1 MADNKNL
8 LNFLFGGN
16 KSASG
21 NNGSQTKKSSKSTV
35 PKTAQKTIP
44 YKAAYDNGIIETEAN
59 VYSKSYYIEDVNFKI
74 ASQNDQDDIFLKFG
88 DLLNMFSHDVKAEIS
103 VFNRSVIQ
111 EKFQQE
117 VLMDDRHD
125 GLDEYRHESNKILL
139 EKMSEGKNNIT
150 KERYLT
156 VTIEAKDYDEAVNT
170 FARLDAEVASAI
182 KRINSTETSPMTLT
196 ERLSVL
202 YDLYNPNSSEPLIQC
217 KTIKGK
223 EVSSFSLDELKK
235 QGLTT
240 KDAIAPSAI
249 RFNNDH
255 FILGESYG
263 QALYLQALPSFLST
277 DFMCE
282 LNDLAFNM
290 LTTVHFDSLRQDKS
304 MALIKRQIVNINSN
318 VIDAQKKAS
327 KSGYSA
333 DLISP
338 DLLKAKDEADKI
350 LGDMTSRNQ
359 KMFYVTFVI
368 THFADSL
375 EDLKSQFEQ
384 IQTIGQKYMVRLA
397 KLSMQQEVGFNASL
411 PLGMNKLAVKRLLT
425 TETASLFIPFA
436 AQELSQNGGIYY
448 GLNAVS
454 RNLILFD
461 RTKSKNSNGIILGT
475 PGSGKSFSAKREII
489 SVLLNTDSDVYIIDP
504 EREYAPL
511 AEMFDGEIVRIAAG
525 SKVHLNPMDMDLNY
539 ANDDDPVTLKA
550 DFICSLCETI
560 LGGRYG
566 LSQSQNS
573 IIDRCVRQIY
583 QPYLNYMN
591 QHPEK
596 GTCDQTKSPTLR
608 MLYELLLQQPEP
620 ESKQIALALE
630 RYTTGS
636 LDTFAHR
643 TNVNIKKRFV
653 IYDIKDIG
661 SGMKE
666 MGLQICLNDIWNRT
680 ISNKQK
686 YNRRT
691 WFYIDEFYL
700 LTQTDSSAKFLQE
713 IFKRTRKWG
722 GVPTGITQNVED
734 MLVSKEARSIIANCE
749 FVMMLNQAPTDKQE
763 LAKMFNISPA
773 QLSYITNADTG
784 QGLIY
789 TGKSI
794 VPFID
799 KYPTNTK
806 TYAAMSTK
814 IDDAALKEAL
824 KKQENASNK
833 L

>member
-1 MADNKNL
+1 MDNKKS
-8 LNFLFGGN
+8 FLSFLTGSNGN
-16 KSASG
+16 KQKNSG
-21 NNGSQTKKSSKSTV
+21 EKTKIPKSS
-35 PKTAQKTIP
+35 QDTIP
-44 YKAAYDNGIIETEAN
+44 YKAAYDNGIIEISTG
-59 VYSKSYYIEDVNFKI
+59 VFSKSYYIEDANFKI
-74 ASQNDQDDIFLKFG
+74 ASQDDQDNLFLKYG
-88 DLLNMFSHDVKAEIS
+88 DMLNMFGHEVKAEIT
-103 VFNRSVIQ
+103 VYNRSMVRENF
-111 EKFQQE
+111 EKE
-117 VLMDDRHD
+117 VLMEYKYD
-125 GLDEYRHESNKILL
+125 GLDEYRQEANDILL
-139 EKMSEGKNNIT
+139 EKMAEGKNNIV
-150 KERYLT
+150 KEIYLT
-156 VTIEAKDYDEAVNT
+156 VTIEEKSYDAAVTT
-170 FARLDAEVASAI
+170 FSRLDAEVNAAI
-182 KRINSTETSPMTLT
+182 KHINSTETFPMKLQD
-196 ERLSVL
+196 RLSLL
-202 YDLYNPNSSEPLIQC
+202 YDIYNPNNDSPLCQHKEIN
-217 KTIKGK
+217 GK
-223 EVSSFSLDELKK
+223 VVNSFDVDELKK

-240 KDAIAPSAI
+240 KDVIASPAI

-255 FILGESYG
+255 FIIGDAYG
-263 QALYLQALPSFLST
+263 QSIYLQMLPSFLST
-277 DFMCE
+277 DFMVE
-282 LNDLAFNM
+282 INDLSCNM
-290 LTTVHFDSLRQDKS
+290 LTSVHFDSLRQDKAMS
-304 MALIKRQIVNINSN
+304 LIKRQIVNVNSN

-327 KSGYSA
+327 RSGYSP

-338 DLLKAKDEADKI
+338 DLLKAKNEIDKT

-368 THFADSL
+368 THFAK
-375 EDLKSQFEQ
+375 DLDTLKHQFEQ
-384 IQTIGQKYMVRLA
+384 IKTIGQKFMIRLA
-397 KLSMQQEVGFNASL
+397 NLSMQQEVGFNASL
-411 PLGMNKLAVKRLLT
+411 PLGVNKLETKRLLT
-425 TETASLFIPFA
+425 TETASLFIPFS
-436 AQELSQNGGIYY
+436 AQELSQNNGIYY

-461 RTKSKNSNGIILGT
+461 RTQSKNANGIILGT
-475 PGSGKSFSAKREII
+475 PGSGKSFTAKREII
-489 SVLLNTDSDVYIIDP
+489 SVLLNTDADVYIVDP

-511 AEMFDGEIVRIAAG
+511 ADLLGGEVIRIAAG
-525 SKVHLNPMDMDLNY
+525 SNVHLNPMDMDLNY
-539 ANDDDPVTLKA
+539 ANNEGTASDDPVTLKA
-550 DFICSLCETI
+550 DFICSLCETV

-573 IIDRCVRQIY
+573 IIDRCVRFIY
-583 QPYLNYMN
+583 QPYITYMS
-591 QHPEK
+591 QHPER
-596 GTCDQTKSPTLR
+596 GTCDLTKMPTLR
-608 MLYELLLQQPEP
+608 MLYELLLKQPEP
-620 ESKQIALALE
+620 EAKQIALALE

-643 TNVNIKKRFV
+643 TNVNTKKRFV
-653 IYDIKDIG
+653 VYDIKDIG
-661 SGMKE
+661 AGMKE

-680 ISNKQK
+680 IANKQK
-686 YNRRT
+686 YNKRT

-794 VPFID
+794 IPFID

-814 IDDAALKEAL
+814 VGEVLQTET
-824 KKQENASNK
+824 NK
-833 L
+833 

>member
-1 MADNKNL
+1 MSESNKNFL
-8 LNFLFGGN
+8 SFLFGGKTDKSN
-16 KSASG
+16 KRPQEKG
-21 NNGSQTKKSSKSTV
+21 NKV
-35 PKTAQKTIP
+35 PKTSQNTIP
-44 YKAAYDNGIIETEAN
+44 YRAAYDNGIIELEQG
-59 VYSKSYYIEDVNFKI
+59 VYSKSYFIEDVNFKI
-74 ASQNDQDDIFLKFG
+74 ASQSDQDDIFLKYG
-88 DLLNMFSHDVKAEIS
+88 DMLNMFGHDAKAEIT
-103 VFNRSVIQ
+103 VFNRSVVK
-111 EKFQQE
+111 EKFEQD
-117 VLMDDRHD
+117 VLMENRYD
-125 GLDEYRHESNKILL
+125 GLDEYRQEANEILL
-139 EKMSEGKNNIT
+139 EKMTEGKNNII

-156 VTIEAKDYDEAVNT
+156 VTVEAKNYDEAVNI
-170 FARLDAEVASAI
+170 FARRDAEVSSAI
-182 KRINSTETSPMTLT
+182 KRINGNETAPLNLT
-196 ERLSVL
+196 DRLSVL
-202 YDLYNPNSSEPLIQC
+202 YDIYNPNATEPLVQQ

-223 EVSSFSLDELKK
+223 TVNSFDIEELKR

-240 KDAIAPSAI
+240 KDAIAPSVI
-249 RFNNDH
+249 RFNNDNVL
-255 FILGESYG
+255 LGDSYA
-263 QALYLQALPSFLST
+263 QTLYLQGLPSFLST
-277 DFMCE
+277 DFMGE

-290 LTTVHFDSLRQDKS
+290 LTTVHFDSLRQDKA
-304 MALIKRQIVNINSN
+304 MGLIKRQIVNINSN

-338 DLLKAKDEADKI
+338 ELMKAKDEADKT
-350 LGDMTSRNQ
+350 LSDMTSRNQ
-359 KMFYVTFVI
+359 KMFYVTLVI
-368 THFADSL
+368 THFADNPESL
-375 EDLKSQFEQ
+375 KEQFEQ
-384 IQTIGQKYMVRLA
+384 IKTVGQKYMVRLE
-397 KLSMQQEVGFNASL
+397 KLKMQQEVGFNASL
-411 PLGMNKLAVKRLLT
+411 PLGINKLEVKRLLT
-425 TETASLFIPFA
+425 TETSSLFIPFA

-448 GLNAVS
+448 GFNAVS
-454 RNLILFD
+454 HNLILYD
-461 RTKSKNSNGIILGT
+461 RTKAQNANGIILGT

-489 SVLLNTDSDVYIIDP
+489 SVLLNTNDDVYIVDP

-511 AEMFDGEIVRIAAG
+511 AALLGGEVVRIAAG
-525 SKVHLNPMDMDLNY
+525 SKVYLNPMDMDLNY

-583 QPYLNYMN
+583 QPYLNWMS

-596 GTCDQTKSPTLR
+596 GTCDLKHMPTLR
-608 MLYELLLQQPEP
+608 LLYDVLLKQPEP
-620 ESKQIALALE
+620 EAKQIALALE

-636 LDTFAHR
+636 LDTFAHT
-643 TNVNIKKRFV
+643 TNVDIKKRFV
-653 IYDIKDIG
+653 VYDIKDIG

-686 YNRRT
+686 YNKRT

-734 MLVSKEARSIIANCE
+734 MLVSKEARSIIANCQ

-806 TYAAMSTK
+806 TYAAMTTK
-814 IDDAALKEAL
+814 LDDAVAAQQA
-824 KKQENASNK
+824 KKSD
-833 L
+833 

>member
-1 MADNKNL
+1 MAENKSFL
-8 LNFLFGGN
+8 SFLFGGN
-16 KSASG
+16 GKSS
-21 NNGSQTKKSSKSTV
+21 NNKQSDKSQPKKSKIPKSS
-35 PKTAQKTIP
+35 QNTIP
-44 YKAAYDNGIIETEAN
+44 YKVAYDNGIFEIEN
-59 VYSKSYYIEDVNFKI
+59 GVYSKSYFIEDVNFKI
-74 ASQNDQDDIFLKFG
+74 ASQDDQDDIFLKFG
-88 DLLNMFSHDVKAEIS
+88 DLLNMFGHDVRAEIT

-111 EKFQQE
+111 EKFQKE
-117 VLMDDRHD
+117 VLMEDKHD

-139 EKMSEGKNNIT
+139 EKMAEGKNNIT

-156 VTIEAKDYDEAVNT
+156 VTIEAKDYDDAVNT
-170 FARLDAEVASAI
+170 FARLDAEIASAI
-182 KRINSTETSPMTLT
+182 KRINCTETSSMSLT

-202 YDLYNPNSSEPLIQC
+202 YDMYNPGSSEPLVQQ
-217 KTIKGK
+217 KEIKGK
-223 EVSSFSLDELKK
+223 TVNSFDVDTLKK

-249 RFNNDH
+249 RFNSDH
-255 FILGESYG
+255 FILDDYYA
-263 QALYLQALPSFLST
+263 QTLYLQHLPSFLST

-282 LNDLAFNM
+282 LNDLPFNM
-290 LTTVHFDSLRQDKS
+290 ITSVHFDSLRQDKAMS
-304 MALIKRQIVNINSN
+304 LVSRQIVNVNSN
-318 VIDAQKKAS
+318 IIDAQKKAS
-327 KSGYSA
+327 KGGYTA

-338 DLLKAKDEADKI
+338 NLIKAKEEVNKTLND
-350 LGDMTSRNQ
+350 LTSRNQ

-375 EDLKSQFEQ
+375 ENLKLQFEQ
-384 IQTIGQKYMVRLA
+384 IQSIGQKFMVRLA
-397 KLSMQQEVGFNASL
+397 KLNMQQEVGFNSSL
-411 PLGMNKLAVKRLLT
+411 PLGGNKLAVKRLLS

-461 RTKSKNSNGIILGT
+461 RTKSKNANGIILGT

-489 SVLLNTDSDVYIIDP
+489 SVLLNTNADVYIIDP

-511 AEMFDGEIVRIAAG
+511 ADLFDGEIVRIAAG
-525 SKVHLNPMDMDLNY
+525 SKVYLNPMDMDLNY

-583 QPYLNYMN
+583 QPYLAWMN

-596 GTCDQTKSPTLR
+596 GSCDLSKMPTLR
-608 MLYELLLQQPEP
+608 LLYELLLQQKEP
-620 ESKQIALALE
+620 EAKQIALALE

-686 YNRRT
+686 YNKRT

-734 MLVSKEARSIIANCE
+734 MLISKEARSIIANCE

-799 KYPTNTK
+799 KYPTDTK

-814 IDDAALKEAL
+814 MDDAALAEAIR
-824 KKQENASNK
+824 KQQNAS
-833 L
+833 

>member
-1 MADNKNL
+1 MAEPNKN
-8 LNFLFGGN
+8 FLSFVFGSKNGN
-16 KSASG
+16 TNKTGKQPQSG
-21 NNGSQTKKSSKSTV
+21 GKV
-35 PKTAQKTIP
+35 PKTSQGTIP
-44 YKAAYDNGIIETEAN
+44 YRAAYDNGIIEIEQGIF
-59 VYSKSYYIEDVNFKI
+59 SKSYFIDDVNFKI
-74 ASQNDQDDIFLKFG
+74 ASQNDQDDIFLKYG
-88 DLLNMFSHDVKAEIS
+88 DMLNMFDHNEKIEVT
-103 VFNRSVIQ
+103 VFNRSVVR
-111 EKFQQE
+111 EKFEQE
-117 VLMDDRHD
+117 VLMENKYD
-125 GLDEYRHESNKILL
+125 GLDEYRQESNEILL

-156 VTIEAKDYDEAVNT
+156 LTIEAKDYDDAVNT
-170 FARLDAEVASAI
+170 FVHRDAEISAAI
-182 KRINSTETSPMTLT
+182 KRINGSETSPLNLT

-202 YDLYNPNSSEPLIQC
+202 YDIYNPNASEPLAQQ
-217 KTIKGK
+217 KVIKGK
-223 EVSSFSLDELKK
+223 TVSSFDVEELKK

-240 KDAIAPSAI
+240 KDAIAPTVI
-249 RFNNDH
+249 RFNNDNTL
-255 FILGESYG
+255 LGETYA
-263 QALYLQALPSFLST
+263 QTLFLQGLPSFLST
-277 DFMCE
+277 DFMSE
-282 LNDLAFNM
+282 LNDLPFNL
-290 LTTVHFDSLRQDKS
+290 LTTVHFNSMRQDKAMS
-304 MALIKRQIVNINSN
+304 LIKRQIVNINSN
-318 VIDAQKKAS
+318 VIDKQKRAS

-338 DLLKAKDEADKI
+338 ELLRAKDEADKT
-350 LGDMTSRNQ
+350 LSDMTSRNQ
-359 KMFYVTFVI
+359 KMFYVTFVL
-368 THFADSL
+368 THFADDI
-375 EDLKSQFEQ
+375 EMLKEQLTQILTVSQ
-384 IQTIGQKYMVRLA
+384 KHMVRLA
-397 KLSMQQEVGFNASL
+397 KLNMQQEVGFNASL
-411 PLGMNKLAVKRLLT
+411 PLGVNKLETKRLLT
-425 TETASLFIPFA
+425 TETASLFIPFS

-454 RNLILFD
+454 HNLILFD
-461 RTKSKNSNGIILGT
+461 RTKSQNANGIILGT

-489 SVLLNTDSDVYIIDP
+489 SVLLNTNDDVYIVDP

-511 AEMFDGEIVRIAAG
+511 AELFGGEVVRIAAG
-525 SKVHLNPMDMDLNY
+525 SKVYLNPMDMDLNY

-560 LGGRYG
+560 LGGKYG

-583 QPYLNYMN
+583 QPYLNWLN

-596 GTCDQTKSPTLR
+596 GSCDLKHMPTLR
-608 MLYELLLQQPEP
+608 LLYDVLLRQPEP
-620 ESKQIALALE
+620 EAKQIALALE
-630 RYTTGS
+630 RYATGS
-636 LDTFAHR
+636 LDTFAHT
-643 TNVNIKKRFV
+643 TNVDVKKRFV
-653 IYDIKDIG
+653 VYDIKDVG

-666 MGLQICLNDIWNRT
+666 VGLQICLNDIWNRT

-686 YNRRT
+686 YNKRT

-734 MLVSKEARSIIANCE
+734 MLVSKEARSIIANCQ

-806 TYAAMSTK
+806 TYAAMTTK
-814 IDDAALKEAL
+814 LDDAALA
-824 KKQENASNK
+824 NK
-833 L
+833 ANDQHNVPQ

>member
-1 MADNKNL
+1 MAEPNKN
-8 LNFLFGGN
+8 FLSFVFGSKNGN
-16 KSASG
+16 TNKTGKQPQSG
-21 NNGSQTKKSSKSTV
+21 GKV
-35 PKTAQKTIP
+35 PKTSQGTIP
-44 YKAAYDNGIIETEAN
+44 YRAAYDNGIIEIEQGIF
-59 VYSKSYYIEDVNFKI
+59 SKSYFIEDVNFKI
-74 ASQNDQDDIFLKFG
+74 ASQNDQDDIFLKYG
-88 DLLNMFSHDVKAEIS
+88 DMLNMFDHNEKIEVT
-103 VFNRSVIQ
+103 VFNRSVVR
-111 EKFQQE
+111 EKFEQE
-117 VLMDDRHD
+117 VLMENKYD
-125 GLDEYRHESNKILL
+125 GLDEYRQESNEILL

-156 VTIEAKDYDEAVNT
+156 LTIEAKDYDDAVNT
-170 FARLDAEVASAI
+170 FVHRDAEISAAI
-182 KRINSTETSPMTLT
+182 KKINGSETSPLNLT

-202 YDLYNPNSSEPLIQC
+202 YDIYNPNASEPLAQQ
-217 KTIKGK
+217 KVIKGK
-223 EVSSFSLDELKK
+223 TVSSFDVEELKK

-240 KDAIAPSAI
+240 KDAIAPTVI
-249 RFNNDH
+249 RFNNDNTL
-255 FILGESYG
+255 LGETYA
-263 QALYLQALPSFLST
+263 QTLFLQGLPSFLST
-277 DFMCE
+277 DFMSE
-282 LNDLAFNM
+282 LNDLPFNL
-290 LTTVHFDSLRQDKS
+290 LTTVHFNSMRQDKAMS
-304 MALIKRQIVNINSN
+304 LIKRQIVNINSN
-318 VIDAQKKAS
+318 VIDKQKRAS

-338 DLLKAKDEADKI
+338 ELLRAKDEADKT
-350 LGDMTSRNQ
+350 LSDMTSRNQ
-359 KMFYVTFVI
+359 KMFYVTFVL
-368 THFADSL
+368 THFADDI
-375 EDLKSQFEQ
+375 EMLKEQLTQILTVSQ
-384 IQTIGQKYMVRLA
+384 KHMVRLA
-397 KLSMQQEVGFNASL
+397 KLNMQQEVGFNASL
-411 PLGMNKLAVKRLLT
+411 PLGVNKLETKRLLT
-425 TETASLFIPFA
+425 TETASLFIPFS

-454 RNLILFD
+454 HNLILFD
-461 RTKSKNSNGIILGT
+461 RTKSQNANGIILGT

-489 SVLLNTDSDVYIIDP
+489 SVLLNTNDDVYIVDP

-511 AEMFDGEIVRIAAG
+511 AELFGGEVVRIAAG
-525 SKVHLNPMDMDLNY
+525 SKVYLNPMDMDLNY

-560 LGGRYG
+560 LGGKYG

-583 QPYLNYMN
+583 QPYLNWLN

-596 GTCDQTKSPTLR
+596 GSCDLKHMPTLR
-608 MLYELLLQQPEP
+608 LLYDVLLRQPEP
-620 ESKQIALALE
+620 EAKQIALALE
-630 RYTTGS
+630 RYATGS
-636 LDTFAHR
+636 LDTFAHT
-643 TNVNIKKRFV
+643 TNVDVKKRFV
-653 IYDIKDIG
+653 VYDIKDVG

-686 YNRRT
+686 YNKRT

-734 MLVSKEARSIIANCE
+734 MLVSKEARSIIANCQ

-806 TYAAMSTK
+806 TYAAMTTK
-814 IDDAALKEAL
+814 LDDAALA
-824 KKQENASNK
+824 NK
-833 L
+833 ANDQHNVPQ

>member
-1 MADNKNL
+1 MAEPNKN
-8 LNFLFGGN
+8 FLSFVFGSKNGN
-16 KSASG
+16 TNKTGKQPQSG
-21 NNGSQTKKSSKSTV
+21 GKV
-35 PKTAQKTIP
+35 PKTSQGTIP
-44 YKAAYDNGIIETEAN
+44 YRAAYDNGIIEIEQGIF
-59 VYSKSYYIEDVNFKI
+59 SKSYFIDDVNFKI
-74 ASQNDQDDIFLKFG
+74 TSQNDQDDIFLKYG
-88 DLLNMFSHDVKAEIS
+88 DMLNMFDHNEKIEVT
-103 VFNRSVIQ
+103 VFNRSVVR
-111 EKFQQE
+111 EKFEQE
-117 VLMDDRHD
+117 VLMENKYD
-125 GLDEYRHESNKILL
+125 GLDEYRQESNEILL

-156 VTIEAKDYDEAVNT
+156 LTIEAKDYDDAVNT
-170 FARLDAEVASAI
+170 FVHRDAEISAAI
-182 KRINSTETSPMTLT
+182 KRINGSETSPLNLT

-202 YDLYNPNSSEPLIQC
+202 YDIYNPNASEPLAQQ
-217 KTIKGK
+217 KVIKGK
-223 EVSSFSLDELKK
+223 TVSSFDVEELKK

-240 KDAIAPSAI
+240 KDAIAPTVI
-249 RFNNDH
+249 RFNNDNTL
-255 FILGESYG
+255 LGETYA
-263 QALYLQALPSFLST
+263 QTLFLQGLPSFLST
-277 DFMCE
+277 DFMSE
-282 LNDLAFNM
+282 LNDLPFNL
-290 LTTVHFDSLRQDKS
+290 LTTVHFNSMRQDKAMS
-304 MALIKRQIVNINSN
+304 LIKRQIVNINSN
-318 VIDAQKKAS
+318 VIDKQKRAS

-338 DLLKAKDEADKI
+338 ELLRAKDEADKT
-350 LGDMTSRNQ
+350 LSDMTSRNQ
-359 KMFYVTFVI
+359 KMFYVTFVL
-368 THFADSL
+368 THFADDI
-375 EDLKSQFEQ
+375 EMLKEQLTQILTVSQ
-384 IQTIGQKYMVRLA
+384 KHMVRLA
-397 KLSMQQEVGFNASL
+397 KLNMQQEVGFNASL
-411 PLGMNKLAVKRLLT
+411 PLGVNKLETKRLLT
-425 TETASLFIPFA
+425 TETASLFIPFS

-454 RNLILFD
+454 HNLILFD
-461 RTKSKNSNGIILGT
+461 RTKSQNANGIILGT

-489 SVLLNTDSDVYIIDP
+489 SVLLNTNDDVYIVDP

-511 AEMFDGEIVRIAAG
+511 AELFGGEVVRIAAG
-525 SKVHLNPMDMDLNY
+525 SKVYLNPMDMDLNY

-560 LGGRYG
+560 LGGKYG

-583 QPYLNYMN
+583 QPYLNWLN

-596 GTCDQTKSPTLR
+596 GSCDLKHMPTLR
-608 MLYELLLQQPEP
+608 LLYDVLLRQPEP
-620 ESKQIALALE
+620 EAKQIALALE
-630 RYTTGS
+630 RYATGS
-636 LDTFAHR
+636 LDTFAHT
-643 TNVNIKKRFV
+643 TNVDVKKRFV
-653 IYDIKDIG
+653 VYDIKDVG

-686 YNRRT
+686 YNKRT

-734 MLVSKEARSIIANCE
+734 MLVSKEARSIIANCQ

-806 TYAAMSTK
+806 TYAAMTTK
-814 IDDAALKEAL
+814 LDDAALA
-824 KKQENASNK
+824 NK
-833 L
+833 ANDQHNVPQ

>member
-1 MADNKNL
+1 MSESNKNFL
-8 LNFLFGGN
+8 SFLFGGKTDKSN
-16 KSASG
+16 KRPQEKG
-21 NNGSQTKKSSKSTV
+21 NKV
-35 PKTAQKTIP
+35 PKTSQNTIP
-44 YKAAYDNGIIETEAN
+44 YRAAYDNGIIELEQG
-59 VYSKSYYIEDVNFKI
+59 VYSKSYFIEDVNFKI
-74 ASQNDQDDIFLKFG
+74 ASQSDQDDIFLKYG
-88 DLLNMFSHDVKAEIS
+88 DMLNMFGHDAKAEIT
-103 VFNRSVIQ
+103 VFNRSVVK
-111 EKFQQE
+111 EKFEQD
-117 VLMDDRHD
+117 VLMENRYD
-125 GLDEYRHESNKILL
+125 GLDEYRQEANEILL
-139 EKMSEGKNNIT
+139 EKMTEGKNNII

-156 VTIEAKDYDEAVNT
+156 VTVEAKNYDEAVNI
-170 FARLDAEVASAI
+170 FARRDAEVSSAI
-182 KRINSTETSPMTLT
+182 KRINGNETAPLNLT
-196 ERLSVL
+196 DRLSVL
-202 YDLYNPNSSEPLIQC
+202 YDIYNPNATEPLVQQKI
-217 KTIKGK
+217 IKGK
-223 EVSSFSLDELKK
+223 TVNSFDIEELKR

-240 KDAIAPSAI
+240 KDAIAPSVI
-249 RFNNDH
+249 RFNNDSVL
-255 FILGESYG
+255 LGDSYA
-263 QALYLQALPSFLST
+263 QTLYLQGLPSFLST
-277 DFMCE
+277 DFMGE

-290 LTTVHFDSLRQDKS
+290 LTTVHFDSLRQDKA
-304 MALIKRQIVNINSN
+304 MGLIKRQIVNINSN

-338 DLLKAKDEADKI
+338 ELMKAKDEADKT
-350 LGDMTSRNQ
+350 LSDMTSRNQ
-359 KMFYVTFVI
+359 KMFYVTLVI
-368 THFADSL
+368 THFADNPESL
-375 EDLKSQFEQ
+375 KEQFEQ
-384 IQTIGQKYMVRLA
+384 IKTVGQKYMVRLE
-397 KLSMQQEVGFNASL
+397 KLKMQQEVGFNASL
-411 PLGMNKLAVKRLLT
+411 PLGINKLEVKRLLT
-425 TETASLFIPFA
+425 TETSSLFIPFA

-454 RNLILFD
+454 HNLILYD
-461 RTKSKNSNGIILGT
+461 RTKAQNANGIILGT

-489 SVLLNTDSDVYIIDP
+489 SVLLNTNDDVYIVDP

-511 AEMFDGEIVRIAAG
+511 AALLGGEVVRIAAG
-525 SKVHLNPMDMDLNY
+525 SKVYLNPMDMDLNY

-583 QPYLNYMN
+583 QPYLNWMS

-596 GTCDQTKSPTLR
+596 GTCDLKHMPTLR
-608 MLYELLLQQPEP
+608 LLYDVLLKQPEP
-620 ESKQIALALE
+620 EAKQIALALE

-636 LDTFAHR
+636 LDTFAHT
-643 TNVNIKKRFV
+643 TNVDIKKRFV
-653 IYDIKDIG
+653 VYDIKDIG

-686 YNRRT
+686 YNKRT

-734 MLVSKEARSIIANCE
+734 MLVSKEARSIIANCQ

-806 TYAAMSTK
+806 TYAAMTTK
-814 IDDAALKEAL
+814 LDDAVAAQQA
-824 KKQENASNK
+824 KKSD
-833 L
+833 

>member
-1 MADNKNL
+1 MAEPNKN
-8 LNFLFGGN
+8 FLSFVFGSKNGN
-16 KSASG
+16 TNKTGKQPQSG
-21 NNGSQTKKSSKSTV
+21 GKV
-35 PKTAQKTIP
+35 PKTSQGTIP
-44 YKAAYDNGIIETEAN
+44 YRAAYDNGIIEIEQGIF
-59 VYSKSYYIEDVNFKI
+59 SKSYFIDDVNFKI
-74 ASQNDQDDIFLKFG
+74 ASQNDQDDIFLKYG
-88 DLLNMFSHDVKAEIS
+88 DMLNMFDHNEKIEVT
-103 VFNRSVIQ
+103 VFNRSVVR
-111 EKFQQE
+111 EKFEQE
-117 VLMDDRHD
+117 VLMENKYD
-125 GLDEYRHESNKILL
+125 GLDEYRQESNEILL

-156 VTIEAKDYDEAVNT
+156 LTIEAKDYDDAVNT
-170 FARLDAEVASAI
+170 FVHRDAEISAAI
-182 KRINSTETSPMTLT
+182 KRINGSETSPLNLT

-202 YDLYNPNSSEPLIQC
+202 YDIYNPNASEPLAQQ
-217 KTIKGK
+217 KVIKGK
-223 EVSSFSLDELKK
+223 TVSSFDVEELKK

-240 KDAIAPSAI
+240 KDAIAPTVI
-249 RFNNDH
+249 RFNNDNTL
-255 FILGESYG
+255 LGETYA
-263 QALYLQALPSFLST
+263 QTLFLQGLPSFLST
-277 DFMCE
+277 DFMSE
-282 LNDLAFNM
+282 LNDLPFNL
-290 LTTVHFDSLRQDKS
+290 LTTVHFNSMRQDKAMS
-304 MALIKRQIVNINSN
+304 LIKRQIVNINSN
-318 VIDAQKKAS
+318 VIDKQKRAS

-338 DLLKAKDEADKI
+338 ELLRAKDEADKT
-350 LGDMTSRNQ
+350 LSDMTSRNQ
-359 KMFYVTFVI
+359 KMFYVTFVL
-368 THFADSL
+368 THFADDI
-375 EDLKSQFEQ
+375 EMLKEQLTQILTVSQ
-384 IQTIGQKYMVRLA
+384 KHMVRLA
-397 KLSMQQEVGFNASL
+397 KLNMQQEVGFNASL
-411 PLGMNKLAVKRLLT
+411 PLGVNKLETKRLLT
-425 TETASLFIPFA
+425 TETASLFIPFS

-454 RNLILFD
+454 HNLILFD
-461 RTKSKNSNGIILGT
+461 RTKSQNANGIILGT

-489 SVLLNTDSDVYIIDP
+489 SVLLNTNDDVYIVDP

-511 AEMFDGEIVRIAAG
+511 AELFGGEVVRIAAG
-525 SKVHLNPMDMDLNY
+525 SKVYLNPMDMDLNY

-560 LGGRYG
+560 LGGKYG

-583 QPYLNYMN
+583 QPYLNWLN

-596 GTCDQTKSPTLR
+596 GSCDLKHMPTLR
-608 MLYELLLQQPEP
+608 LLYDVLLRQPEP
-620 ESKQIALALE
+620 EAKQIALALE
-630 RYTTGS
+630 RYATGS
-636 LDTFAHR
+636 LDTFAHT
-643 TNVNIKKRFV
+643 TNVDVKKRFV
-653 IYDIKDIG
+653 VYDIKDVG

-686 YNRRT
+686 YNKRT

-734 MLVSKEARSIIANCE
+734 MLVSKEARSIIANCQ

-806 TYAAMSTK
+806 TYAAMTTK
-814 IDDAALKEAL
+814 LDDAALA
-824 KKQENASNK
+824 NK
-833 L
+833 ANDQHNVPQ

>member
-1 MADNKNL
+1 MAEPNKN
-8 LNFLFGGN
+8 FLSFVFGSKNGN
-16 KSASG
+16 TNKTGKQPQSG
-21 NNGSQTKKSSKSTV
+21 GKV
-35 PKTAQKTIP
+35 PKTSQGTIP
-44 YKAAYDNGIIETEAN
+44 YRAAYDNGIIEIEQGIF
-59 VYSKSYYIEDVNFKI
+59 SKSYFIDDVNFKI
-74 ASQNDQDDIFLKFG
+74 TSQNDQDDIFLKYG
-88 DLLNMFSHDVKAEIS
+88 DMLNMFDHNEKIEVT
-103 VFNRSVIQ
+103 VFNRSVVR
-111 EKFQQE
+111 EKFEQE
-117 VLMDDRHD
+117 VLMENKYD
-125 GLDEYRHESNKILL
+125 GLDEYRQESNEILL

-156 VTIEAKDYDEAVNT
+156 FTIEAKDYDDAVNT
-170 FARLDAEVASAI
+170 FVHRDAEISAAI
-182 KRINSTETSPMTLT
+182 KRINGSETSPLNLT

-202 YDLYNPNSSEPLIQC
+202 YDIYNPNASEPLAQQ
-217 KTIKGK
+217 KVIKGK
-223 EVSSFSLDELKK
+223 TVSSFDVEELKK

-240 KDAIAPSAI
+240 KDAIAPTVI
-249 RFNNDH
+249 RFNNDNTL
-255 FILGESYG
+255 LGETYA
-263 QALYLQALPSFLST
+263 QTLFLQGLPSFLST
-277 DFMCE
+277 DFMSE
-282 LNDLAFNM
+282 LNDLPFNL
-290 LTTVHFDSLRQDKS
+290 LTTVHFNSMRQDKAMS
-304 MALIKRQIVNINSN
+304 LIKRQIVNINSN
-318 VIDAQKKAS
+318 VIDKQKRAS

-338 DLLKAKDEADKI
+338 ELLRAKDEADKT
-350 LGDMTSRNQ
+350 LSDMTSRNQ
-359 KMFYVTFVI
+359 KMFYVTFVL
-368 THFADSL
+368 THFADDI
-375 EDLKSQFEQ
+375 EMLKEQLTQILTVSQ
-384 IQTIGQKYMVRLA
+384 KHMVRLA
-397 KLSMQQEVGFNASL
+397 KLNMQQEVGFNASL
-411 PLGMNKLAVKRLLT
+411 PLGVNKLETKRLLT
-425 TETASLFIPFA
+425 TETASLFIPFS

-454 RNLILFD
+454 HNLILFD
-461 RTKSKNSNGIILGT
+461 RTKSQNANGIILGT

-489 SVLLNTDSDVYIIDP
+489 SVLLNTNDDVYIVDP

-511 AEMFDGEIVRIAAG
+511 AELFGGEVVRIAAG
-525 SKVHLNPMDMDLNY
+525 SKVYLNPMDMDLNY

-560 LGGRYG
+560 LGGKYG

-583 QPYLNYMN
+583 QPYLNWLN

-596 GTCDQTKSPTLR
+596 GSCDLKHMPTLR
-608 MLYELLLQQPEP
+608 LLYDVLLRQPEP
-620 ESKQIALALE
+620 EAKQIALALE
-630 RYTTGS
+630 RYATGS
-636 LDTFAHR
+636 LDTFAHT
-643 TNVNIKKRFV
+643 TNVDVKKRFV
-653 IYDIKDIG
+653 VYDIKDVG

-686 YNRRT
+686 YNKRT

-734 MLVSKEARSIIANCE
+734 MLVSKEARSIIANCQ

-806 TYAAMSTK
+806 TYAAMTTK
-814 IDDAALKEAL
+814 LDDAALA
-824 KKQENASNK
+824 NK
-833 L
+833 ANDQHNVPQ

>member
-1 MADNKNL
+1 MAEPNKN
-8 LNFLFGGN
+8 FLSFVFGSKNGN
-16 KSASG
+16 TNKTGKQPQSG
-21 NNGSQTKKSSKSTV
+21 GKV
-35 PKTAQKTIP
+35 PKTSQSTIP
-44 YKAAYDNGIIETEAN
+44 YRAAYDNGIIEIEQGIF
-59 VYSKSYYIEDVNFKI
+59 SKSYFIDDVNFKI
-74 ASQNDQDDIFLKFG
+74 ASQNDQDDIFLKYG
-88 DLLNMFSHDVKAEIS
+88 DMLNMFDHNEKIEVT
-103 VFNRSVIQ
+103 VFNRSVVR
-111 EKFQQE
+111 EKFEQE
-117 VLMDDRHD
+117 VLMENKYD
-125 GLDEYRHESNKILL
+125 GLDEYRQESNEILL

-156 VTIEAKDYDEAVNT
+156 LTIEAKDYDDAVNT
-170 FARLDAEVASAI
+170 FVHRDAEISAAI
-182 KRINSTETSPMTLT
+182 KRINGSETSPLNLT

-202 YDLYNPNSSEPLIQC
+202 YDIYNPNASEPLALQ
-217 KTIKGK
+217 KVIKGK
-223 EVSSFSLDELKK
+223 TVSSFDVEELKK

-240 KDAIAPSAI
+240 KDAIAPTVI
-249 RFNNDH
+249 RFNNDNTL
-255 FILGESYG
+255 LGETYA
-263 QALYLQALPSFLST
+263 QTLFLQGLPSFLST
-277 DFMCE
+277 DFMSE
-282 LNDLAFNM
+282 LNDLPFNL
-290 LTTVHFDSLRQDKS
+290 LTTVHFNSMRQDKAMS
-304 MALIKRQIVNINSN
+304 LIKRQIVNINSN
-318 VIDAQKKAS
+318 VIDKQKRAS

-338 DLLKAKDEADKI
+338 ELLRAKDEADKT
-350 LGDMTSRNQ
+350 LSDMTSRNQ
-359 KMFYVTFVI
+359 KMFYVTFVL
-368 THFADSL
+368 THFADDI
-375 EDLKSQFEQ
+375 EMLKEQLTQILTVSQ
-384 IQTIGQKYMVRLA
+384 KHMVRLA
-397 KLSMQQEVGFNASL
+397 KLNMQQEVGFNASL
-411 PLGMNKLAVKRLLT
+411 PLGVNKLETKRLLT
-425 TETASLFIPFA
+425 TETASLFIPFS

-454 RNLILFD
+454 HNLILFD
-461 RTKSKNSNGIILGT
+461 RTKSQNANGIILGT

-489 SVLLNTDSDVYIIDP
+489 SVLLNTNDDVYIVDP

-511 AEMFDGEIVRIAAG
+511 AELFGGEVVRIAAG
-525 SKVHLNPMDMDLNY
+525 SKVYLNPMDMDLNY

-560 LGGRYG
+560 LGGKYG

-583 QPYLNYMN
+583 QPYLNWLN

-596 GTCDQTKSPTLR
+596 GSCDLKHMPTLR
-608 MLYELLLQQPEP
+608 LLYDVLLRQPEP
-620 ESKQIALALE
+620 EAKQIALALE
-630 RYTTGS
+630 RYATGS
-636 LDTFAHR
+636 LDTFAHT
-643 TNVNIKKRFV
+643 TNVDVKKRFV
-653 IYDIKDIG
+653 VYDIKDVG

-686 YNRRT
+686 YNKRT

-734 MLVSKEARSIIANCE
+734 MLVSKEARSIIANCQ

-806 TYAAMSTK
+806 TYAAMTTK
-814 IDDAALKEAL
+814 LDDAALA
-824 KKQENASNK
+824 NK
-833 L
+833 ANDQHNVSQ

>member
-1 MADNKNL
+1 MAEPNKN
-8 LNFLFGGN
+8 FLSFVFGSKNGN
-16 KSASG
+16 TNKTGKQPQSG
-21 NNGSQTKKSSKSTV
+21 GKV
-35 PKTAQKTIP
+35 PKTSQGTIP
-44 YKAAYDNGIIETEAN
+44 YRAAYDNGIIEIEQGIF
-59 VYSKSYYIEDVNFKI
+59 SKSYFIEDVNFKI
-74 ASQNDQDDIFLKFG
+74 ASQNDQDDIFLKYG
-88 DLLNMFSHDVKAEIS
+88 DMLNMFDHNEKIEVT
-103 VFNRSVIQ
+103 VFNRSVVR
-111 EKFQQE
+111 EKFEQE
-117 VLMDDRHD
+117 VLMENKYD
-125 GLDEYRHESNKILL
+125 GLDEYRQESNEILL

-156 VTIEAKDYDEAVNT
+156 LTIEAKDYDDAVNT
-170 FARLDAEVASAI
+170 FVHRDAEISAAI
-182 KRINSTETSPMTLT
+182 KRINGSETSPLNLT

-202 YDLYNPNSSEPLIQC
+202 YDIYNPNASEPLAQQ
-217 KTIKGK
+217 KVIKGK
-223 EVSSFSLDELKK
+223 TVSSFDVEELKK

-240 KDAIAPSAI
+240 KDAIAPTVI
-249 RFNNDH
+249 RFNNDNTL
-255 FILGESYG
+255 LGETYA
-263 QALYLQALPSFLST
+263 QTLFLQGLPSFLST
-277 DFMCE
+277 DFMSE
-282 LNDLAFNM
+282 LNDLPFNL
-290 LTTVHFDSLRQDKS
+290 LTTVHFNSMRQDKAMS
-304 MALIKRQIVNINSN
+304 LIKRQIVNINSN
-318 VIDAQKKAS
+318 VIDKQKRAS

-338 DLLKAKDEADKI
+338 ELLRAKDEADKT
-350 LGDMTSRNQ
+350 LSDMTSRNQ
-359 KMFYVTFVI
+359 KMFYVTFVL
-368 THFADSL
+368 THFADDI
-375 EDLKSQFEQ
+375 EMLKEQFTQILTVSQ
-384 IQTIGQKYMVRLA
+384 KHMVRLA
-397 KLSMQQEVGFNASL
+397 KLNMQQEVGFNASL
-411 PLGMNKLAVKRLLT
+411 PLGVNKLETKRLLT
-425 TETASLFIPFA
+425 TETASLFIPFS

-454 RNLILFD
+454 HNLILFD
-461 RTKSKNSNGIILGT
+461 RTKSQNANGIILGT

-489 SVLLNTDSDVYIIDP
+489 SVLLNTNDDVYIVDP

-511 AEMFDGEIVRIAAG
+511 AELFGGEVVRIAAG
-525 SKVHLNPMDMDLNY
+525 SKVYLNPMDMDLNY

-560 LGGRYG
+560 LGGKYG

-583 QPYLNYMN
+583 QPYLNWLN

-596 GTCDQTKSPTLR
+596 GSCDLKHMPTLR
-608 MLYELLLQQPEP
+608 LLYDVLLRQPEP
-620 ESKQIALALE
+620 EAKQIALALE
-630 RYTTGS
+630 RYATGS
-636 LDTFAHR
+636 LDTFAHT
-643 TNVNIKKRFV
+643 TNVDVKKRFV
-653 IYDIKDIG
+653 VYDIKDVG

-686 YNRRT
+686 YNKRT

-734 MLVSKEARSIIANCE
+734 MLVSKEARSIIANCQ

-806 TYAAMSTK
+806 TYAAMTTK
-814 IDDAALKEAL
+814 LDDAALA
-824 KKQENASNK
+824 NK
-833 L
+833 ANDQHNVPQ

>member
-1 MADNKNL
+1 MAEPNKN
-8 LNFLFGGN
+8 FLSFVFGSKNGN
-16 KSASG
+16 TNKTGKQPQSG
-21 NNGSQTKKSSKSTV
+21 GKV
-35 PKTAQKTIP
+35 PKTSQGTIP
-44 YKAAYDNGIIETEAN
+44 YRAAYDNGIIEIEQGIF
-59 VYSKSYYIEDVNFKI
+59 SKSYFIDDVNFKI
-74 ASQNDQDDIFLKFG
+74 ASQNDQDDIFLKYG
-88 DLLNMFSHDVKAEIS
+88 DMLNMFDHNEKIEVT
-103 VFNRSVIQ
+103 VFNRSVVR
-111 EKFQQE
+111 EKFEQE
-117 VLMDDRHD
+117 VLMENKYD
-125 GLDEYRHESNKILL
+125 GLDEYRQESNEILL

-156 VTIEAKDYDEAVNT
+156 LTIEAKDYDDAVNT
-170 FARLDAEVASAI
+170 FVHRDAEISAAI
-182 KRINSTETSPMTLT
+182 KRINGSETSPLNLT

-202 YDLYNPNSSEPLIQC
+202 YDIYNPNASEPLAQQ
-217 KTIKGK
+217 KVIKGK
-223 EVSSFSLDELKK
+223 TVSSFDVEELKK

-240 KDAIAPSAI
+240 KDAIAPTVI
-249 RFNNDH
+249 RFNNDNTL
-255 FILGESYG
+255 LGETYA
-263 QALYLQALPSFLST
+263 QTLFLQGLPSFLST
-277 DFMCE
+277 DFMSE
-282 LNDLAFNM
+282 LNDLPFNL
-290 LTTVHFDSLRQDKS
+290 LTTVHFNSMRQDKAMS
-304 MALIKRQIVNINSN
+304 LIKRQIVNINSN
-318 VIDAQKKAS
+318 VIDKQKRAS

-338 DLLKAKDEADKI
+338 ELLRAKDEADKT
-350 LGDMTSRNQ
+350 LSDMTSRNQ
-359 KMFYVTFVI
+359 KMFYVTFVL
-368 THFADSL
+368 THFADDI
-375 EDLKSQFEQ
+375 EMLKEQLTQILTVSQ
-384 IQTIGQKYMVRLA
+384 KHMVRLA
-397 KLSMQQEVGFNASL
+397 KLNMQQEVGFNASL
-411 PLGMNKLAVKRLLT
+411 PLGVNKLETKRLLT
-425 TETASLFIPFA
+425 TETASLFIPFS

-454 RNLILFD
+454 HNLILFD
-461 RTKSKNSNGIILGT
+461 RTKSQNANGIILGT

-489 SVLLNTDSDVYIIDP
+489 SVLLNTNDDVYIVDP

-511 AEMFDGEIVRIAAG
+511 AELFGGEVVRIAAG
-525 SKVHLNPMDMDLNY
+525 SKVYLNPMDMDLNY

-560 LGGRYG
+560 LGGKYG

-583 QPYLNYMN
+583 QPYLNWLN

-596 GTCDQTKSPTLR
+596 GSCDLKHMPTLR
-608 MLYELLLQQPEP
+608 LLYDVLLRQPEP
-620 ESKQIALALE
+620 EAKQIALALE
-630 RYTTGS
+630 RYATGS
-636 LDTFAHR
+636 LDTFAHT
-643 TNVNIKKRFV
+643 TNVDVKKRFV
-653 IYDIKDIG
+653 VYDIKDVG

-686 YNRRT
+686 YNKRT

-734 MLVSKEARSIIANCE
+734 MLVSKEARSIIANCQ

-806 TYAAMSTK
+806 TYAAMTTK
-814 IDDAALKEAL
+814 LDDVALA
-824 KKQENASNK
+824 NK
-833 L
+833 ANDQHNIPQ

>member
-1 MADNKNL
+1 MAEPNKN
-8 LNFLFGGN
+8 FLSFVFGSKNGN
-16 KSASG
+16 TNKTGKQPQSG
-21 NNGSQTKKSSKSTV
+21 GKV
-35 PKTAQKTIP
+35 PKTSQGTIP
-44 YKAAYDNGIIETEAN
+44 YRAAYDNGIIEIEQGIF
-59 VYSKSYYIEDVNFKI
+59 SKSYFIEDVNFKI
-74 ASQNDQDDIFLKFG
+74 ASQNDQDDIFLKYG
-88 DLLNMFSHDVKAEIS
+88 DMLNMFDHNEKIEVT
-103 VFNRSVIQ
+103 VFNRSVVR
-111 EKFQQE
+111 EKFERE
-117 VLMDDRHD
+117 VLMENKYD
-125 GLDEYRHESNKILL
+125 GLDEYRQESNEILL

-156 VTIEAKDYDEAVNT
+156 LTIEAKDYDDAVNT
-170 FARLDAEVASAI
+170 FVHRDAEISAAI
-182 KRINSTETSPMTLT
+182 KRINGSETSPLNLT

-202 YDLYNPNSSEPLIQC
+202 YDIYNPNASEPLAQQ
-217 KTIKGK
+217 KVIKGK
-223 EVSSFSLDELKK
+223 TVSSFDVEELKK

-240 KDAIAPSAI
+240 KDAIAPTVI
-249 RFNNDH
+249 RFNNDNTL
-255 FILGESYG
+255 LGETYA
-263 QALYLQALPSFLST
+263 QTLFLQGLPSFLST
-277 DFMCE
+277 DFMSE
-282 LNDLAFNM
+282 LNDLPFNL
-290 LTTVHFDSLRQDKS
+290 LTTVHFNSMRQDKAMS
-304 MALIKRQIVNINSN
+304 LIKRQIVNINSN
-318 VIDAQKKAS
+318 VIDKQKRAS

-338 DLLKAKDEADKI
+338 ELLRAKDEADKT
-350 LGDMTSRNQ
+350 LSDMTSRNQ
-359 KMFYVTFVI
+359 KMFYVTFVL
-368 THFADSL
+368 THFADDI
-375 EDLKSQFEQ
+375 EMLKEQLTQILTVSQ
-384 IQTIGQKYMVRLA
+384 KHMVRLA
-397 KLSMQQEVGFNASL
+397 KLNMQQEVGFNASL
-411 PLGMNKLAVKRLLT
+411 PLGVNKLETKRLLT
-425 TETASLFIPFA
+425 TETASLFIPFS

-454 RNLILFD
+454 HNLILFD
-461 RTKSKNSNGIILGT
+461 RTKSQNANGIILGT

-489 SVLLNTDSDVYIIDP
+489 SVLLNTNDDVYIVDP

-511 AEMFDGEIVRIAAG
+511 AELFGGEVVRIAAG
-525 SKVHLNPMDMDLNY
+525 SKVYLNPMDMDLNY

-560 LGGRYG
+560 LGGKYG

-583 QPYLNYMN
+583 QPYLNWLN

-596 GTCDQTKSPTLR
+596 GSCDLKHMPTLR
-608 MLYELLLQQPEP
+608 LLYDVLLRQPEP
-620 ESKQIALALE
+620 EAKQIALALE
-630 RYTTGS
+630 RYATGS
-636 LDTFAHR
+636 LDTFAHT
-643 TNVNIKKRFV
+643 TNVDVKKRFV
-653 IYDIKDIG
+653 VYDIKDVG

-686 YNRRT
+686 YNKRT

-734 MLVSKEARSIIANCE
+734 MLVSKEARSIIANCQ

-806 TYAAMSTK
+806 TYAAMTTK
-814 IDDAALKEAL
+814 LDDAALA
-824 KKQENASNK
+824 NK
-833 L
+833 ANDQHNVPQ

>member
-1 MADNKNL
+1 MTL
-8 LNFLFGGN
+8 
-16 KSASG
+16 
-21 NNGSQTKKSSKSTV
+21 
-35 PKTAQKTIP
+35 
-44 YKAAYDNGIIETEAN
+44 
-59 VYSKSYYIEDVNFKI
+59 
-74 ASQNDQDDIFLKFG
+74 
-88 DLLNMFSHDVKAEIS
+88 
-103 VFNRSVIQ
+103 
-111 EKFQQE
+111 
-117 VLMDDRHD
+117 
-125 GLDEYRHESNKILL
+125 
-139 EKMSEGKNNIT
+139 
-150 KERYLT
+150 
-156 VTIEAKDYDEAVNT
+156 TIEAKDYDDAVST
-170 FARLDAEVASAI
+170 FVHRDAEISAAI
-182 KRINSTETSPMTLT
+182 KRINGSETSPLNLT

-202 YDLYNPNSSEPLIQC
+202 YDIYNPNASEPLAQQ
-217 KTIKGK
+217 KVIKGK
-223 EVSSFSLDELKK
+223 TVSSFDVEELKK

-240 KDAIAPSAI
+240 KDAIAPTVI
-249 RFNNDH
+249 RFNNDNTL
-255 FILGESYG
+255 LGETYA
-263 QALYLQALPSFLST
+263 QTLFLQGLPSFLST
-277 DFMCE
+277 DFMSE
-282 LNDLAFNM
+282 LNDLPFNL
-290 LTTVHFDSLRQDKS
+290 LTTVHFNSMRQDKAMS
-304 MALIKRQIVNINSN
+304 LIKRQIVNINSN
-318 VIDAQKKAS
+318 VIDKQKRAS

-338 DLLKAKDEADKI
+338 ELLRAKDEADKT
-350 LGDMTSRNQ
+350 LSDMTSRNQ
-359 KMFYVTFVI
+359 KMFYVTFVL
-368 THFADSL
+368 THFADDI
-375 EDLKSQFEQ
+375 EMLKEQLTQILTVSQ
-384 IQTIGQKYMVRLA
+384 KHMVRLA
-397 KLSMQQEVGFNASL
+397 KLNMQQEVGFNASL
-411 PLGMNKLAVKRLLT
+411 PLGVNKLETKRLLT
-425 TETASLFIPFA
+425 TETASLFIPFS

-454 RNLILFD
+454 HNLILFD
-461 RTKSKNSNGIILGT
+461 RTKSQNANGIILGT

-489 SVLLNTDSDVYIIDP
+489 SVLLNTNDDVYIVDP

-511 AEMFDGEIVRIAAG
+511 AELFGGEVVRIAAG
-525 SKVHLNPMDMDLNY
+525 SKVYLNPMDMDLNY

-560 LGGRYG
+560 LGGKYG

-583 QPYLNYMN
+583 QPYLNWLN

-596 GTCDQTKSPTLR
+596 GSCDLKHMPTLR
-608 MLYELLLQQPEP
+608 LLYDVLLRQPEP
-620 ESKQIALALE
+620 EAKQIALALE
-630 RYTTGS
+630 RYATGS
-636 LDTFAHR
+636 LDTFAHT
-643 TNVNIKKRFV
+643 TNVDVKKRFV
-653 IYDIKDIG
+653 VYDIKDVG

-686 YNRRT
+686 YNKRT

-734 MLVSKEARSIIANCE
+734 MLVSKEARSIIANCQ

-806 TYAAMSTK
+806 TYAAMTTK
-814 IDDAALKEAL
+814 LDDVALA
-824 KKQENASNK
+824 NK
-833 L
+833 ANDQHNVPQ

>member
-1 MADNKNL
+1 MAEPNKN
-8 LNFLFGGN
+8 FLSFVFGSKNGN
-16 KSASG
+16 TNKTGKQPQSG
-21 NNGSQTKKSSKSTV
+21 GKV
-35 PKTAQKTIP
+35 PKTSQGTIP
-44 YKAAYDNGIIETEAN
+44 YRAAYDNGIIEIEQGIF
-59 VYSKSYYIEDVNFKI
+59 SKSYFIDDVNFKI
-74 ASQNDQDDIFLKFG
+74 ASQNDQDDIFLKYG
-88 DLLNMFSHDVKAEIS
+88 DMLNMFDHNEKIEVT
-103 VFNRSVIQ
+103 VFNRSVVR
-111 EKFQQE
+111 EKFEQE
-117 VLMDDRHD
+117 VLMENKYD
-125 GLDEYRHESNKILL
+125 GLDEYRQESNEILL

-156 VTIEAKDYDEAVNT
+156 LTIEAKDYDDAVNT
-170 FARLDAEVASAI
+170 FVHRDAEISAAI
-182 KRINSTETSPMTLT
+182 KRINGSETSPLNLT

-202 YDLYNPNSSEPLIQC
+202 YDIYNPNASEPLAQQRV
-217 KTIKGK
+217 IKGK
-223 EVSSFSLDELKK
+223 TVSSFDVEELKK

-240 KDAIAPSAI
+240 KDAIAPTVI
-249 RFNNDH
+249 RFNNDNTL
-255 FILGESYG
+255 LGETYA
-263 QALYLQALPSFLST
+263 QTLFLQGLPSFLST
-277 DFMCE
+277 DFMSE
-282 LNDLAFNM
+282 LNDLPFNL
-290 LTTVHFDSLRQDKS
+290 LTTVHFNSMRQDKAMS
-304 MALIKRQIVNINSN
+304 LIKRQIVNINSN
-318 VIDAQKKAS
+318 VIDKQKRAS

-338 DLLKAKDEADKI
+338 ELLRAKDEADKT
-350 LGDMTSRNQ
+350 LSDMTSRNQ
-359 KMFYVTFVI
+359 KMFYVTFVL
-368 THFADSL
+368 THFADDI
-375 EDLKSQFEQ
+375 EMLKEQLTQILTVSQ
-384 IQTIGQKYMVRLA
+384 KHMVRLA
-397 KLSMQQEVGFNASL
+397 KLNMQQEVGFNASL
-411 PLGMNKLAVKRLLT
+411 PLGVNKLETKRLLT
-425 TETASLFIPFA
+425 TETASLFIPFS

-454 RNLILFD
+454 HNLILFD
-461 RTKSKNSNGIILGT
+461 RTKSQNANGIILGT

-489 SVLLNTDSDVYIIDP
+489 SVLLNTNDDVYIVDP

-511 AEMFDGEIVRIAAG
+511 AELFGGEVVRIAAG
-525 SKVHLNPMDMDLNY
+525 SKVYLNPMDMDLNY

-560 LGGRYG
+560 LGGKYG

-583 QPYLNYMN
+583 QPYLNWLN

-596 GTCDQTKSPTLR
+596 GSCDLKHMPTLR
-608 MLYELLLQQPEP
+608 LLYDVLLRQPEP
-620 ESKQIALALE
+620 EAKQIALALE
-630 RYTTGS
+630 RYATGS
-636 LDTFAHR
+636 LDTFAHT
-643 TNVNIKKRFV
+643 TNVDVKKRFV
-653 IYDIKDIG
+653 VYDIKDVG

-686 YNRRT
+686 YNKRT

-734 MLVSKEARSIIANCE
+734 MLVSKEARSIIANCQ

-806 TYAAMSTK
+806 TYAAMTTK
-814 IDDAALKEAL
+814 LDDAALA
-824 KKQENASNK
+824 NK
-833 L
+833 ANDQHNVPQ

>member
-1 MADNKNL
+1 MKGDGTQMANKSFVS
-8 LNFLFGGN
+8 FLFGSGAKSNNKN
-16 KSASG
+16 KSSG
-21 NNGSQTKKSSKSTV
+21 KTTV

-44 YKAAYDNGIIETEAN
+44 YIAAYDNGLFDLGGGFF
-59 VYSKSYYIEDVNFKI
+59 SKSYKIDDANFKI
-74 ASQNDQDDIFLKFG
+74 ASQDDQDNLFIKYG
-88 DLLNMFSHDVKAEIS
+88 DMLNMFGHEVKAEIT
-103 VFNRSVIQ
+103 VFNRSIVKEEF
-111 EKFQQE
+111 EKE
-117 VLMDDRHD
+117 VLMEYRHD
-125 GLDEYRHESNKILL
+125 GLDEYRQEANEILL
-139 EKMSEGKNNIT
+139 DKMAEGKNNIT
-150 KERYLT
+150 KEIYLT
-156 VTIEAKDYDEAVNT
+156 VTIEADDYDAAVLT
-170 FARLDAEVASAI
+170 FSRLDAEVSSAI
-182 KRINSTETSPMTLT
+182 KQINGVETFPLKLAD
-196 ERLSVL
+196 RLSVL
-202 YDLYNPNSSEPLIQC
+202 YDIYNPGSNFPLCQQRE
-217 KTIKGK
+217 IKGK
-223 EVSSFSLDELKK
+223 TVNSFDIDTLKQ

-255 FILGESYG
+255 FIFNEAYG
-263 QALYLQALPSFLST
+263 QTLYLQLLPSFLST
-277 DFMCE
+277 DFMVE
-282 LNDLAFNM
+282 LNELSCNM
-290 LTTVHFDSLRQDKS
+290 ITSVHFDSLRQDKA
-304 MALIKRQIVNINSN
+304 MNLVKRQIVNINSN

-327 KSGYSA
+327 KAGYSA

-338 DLLKAKDEADKI
+338 ELMKAKNEADKT
-350 LGDMTSRNQ
+350 LGDMMSRNQ
-359 KMFYVTFVI
+359 RMFYVTLVI

-375 EDLKSQFEQ
+375 ENLKLQFEQ
-384 IQTIGQKYMVRLA
+384 IQTIGQKFMVRLS
-397 KLSMQQEVGFNASL
+397 KLSMQQEIGFNASL
-411 PLGMNKLAVKRLLT
+411 PLGVNRLETKRLLT
-425 TETASLFIPFA
+425 TETASLFIPFS

-454 RNLILFD
+454 RNLILYD
-461 RTKSKNSNGIILGT
+461 RTQALNANGIILGT
-475 PGSGKSFSAKREII
+475 PGSGKSFTCKREMI
-489 SVLLNTDSDVYIIDP
+489 SVLLNTDADVYVIDP

-511 AEMFDGEIVRIAAG
+511 AELFDGEIIRIAAG
-525 SKVHLNPMDMDLNY
+525 SKVYLNPMDMDLNY
-539 ANDDDPVTLKA
+539 ANEDDPVTLKA
-550 DFICSLCETI
+550 DFICSLCETV
-560 LGGRYG
+560 LGGKYG

-573 IIDRCVRQIY
+573 IIDRCVRQLY
-583 QPYLNYMN
+583 EPYITYMS
-591 QHPEK
+591 QHKEK
-596 GTCDQTKSPTLR
+596 GSCDTSKMPTLR
-608 MLYELLLQQPEP
+608 MLYELLLKQPEP
-620 ESKQIALALE
+620 EAKNIALSLE

-643 TNVNIKKRFV
+643 TNVNTKKRFV

-661 SGMKE
+661 AGMKE
-666 MGLQICLNDIWNRT
+666 MGLQICLNDIWNKT

-686 YNRRT
+686 YNKRT

-734 MLVSKEARSIIANCE
+734 MLVSKEARSIIANCS
-749 FVMMLNQAPTDKQE
+749 FVLMLNQAPTDKQE

-814 IDDAALKEAL
+814 MDDAKLAEAI
-824 KKQENASNK
+824 KKQSESA
-833 L
+833 

>member
-1 MADNKNL
+1 MAEPNKN
-8 LNFLFGGN
+8 FLSFVFGSKNGN
-16 KSASG
+16 TNKTGKQPQSG
-21 NNGSQTKKSSKSTV
+21 GKV
-35 PKTAQKTIP
+35 PKTSQGTIP
-44 YKAAYDNGIIETEAN
+44 YRAAYDNGIIEIEQGIF
-59 VYSKSYYIEDVNFKI
+59 SKSYFIDDVNFKI
-74 ASQNDQDDIFLKFG
+74 ASQNDQDDIFLKYG
-88 DLLNMFSHDVKAEIS
+88 DMLNMFDHNEKIEVT
-103 VFNRSVIQ
+103 VFNRSVVR
-111 EKFQQE
+111 EKFEQE
-117 VLMDDRHD
+117 VLMENKYD
-125 GLDEYRHESNKILL
+125 GLDEYRQESNEILL

-156 VTIEAKDYDEAVNT
+156 LTIEAKDYDDAVNT
-170 FARLDAEVASAI
+170 FVHRDAEISAAI
-182 KRINSTETSPMTLT
+182 KRINGSETSPLNLT

-202 YDLYNPNSSEPLIQC
+202 YDIYNPNASEPLAQQ
-217 KTIKGK
+217 KVIKGK
-223 EVSSFSLDELKK
+223 TVSSFDVEELKK
-235 QGLTT
+235 QGLST
-240 KDAIAPSAI
+240 KDAIAPTVI
-249 RFNNDH
+249 RFNNDNTL
-255 FILGESYG
+255 LGETYA
-263 QALYLQALPSFLST
+263 QTLFLQGLPSFLST
-277 DFMCE
+277 DFMSE
-282 LNDLAFNM
+282 LNDLPFNL
-290 LTTVHFDSLRQDKS
+290 LTTVHFNSMRQDKAMS
-304 MALIKRQIVNINSN
+304 LIKRQIVNINSN
-318 VIDAQKKAS
+318 VIDKQKRAS

-338 DLLKAKDEADKI
+338 ELLRAKDEADKT
-350 LGDMTSRNQ
+350 LSDMTSRNQ
-359 KMFYVTFVI
+359 KMFYVTFVL
-368 THFADSL
+368 THFADDI
-375 EDLKSQFEQ
+375 EMLKEQLTQILTVSQ
-384 IQTIGQKYMVRLA
+384 KHMVRLA
-397 KLSMQQEVGFNASL
+397 KLNMQQEVGFNASL
-411 PLGMNKLAVKRLLT
+411 PLGVNKLETKRLLT
-425 TETASLFIPFA
+425 TETASLFIPFS

-454 RNLILFD
+454 HNLILFD
-461 RTKSKNSNGIILGT
+461 RTKSQNANGIILGT

-489 SVLLNTDSDVYIIDP
+489 SVLLNTNDDVYIVDP
-504 EREYAPL
+504 EREYASL
-511 AEMFDGEIVRIAAG
+511 AELFGGEVVRIAAG
-525 SKVHLNPMDMDLNY
+525 SKVYLNPMDMDLNY

-560 LGGRYG
+560 LGGKYG

-583 QPYLNYMN
+583 QPYLNWLN

-596 GTCDQTKSPTLR
+596 GSCDLKHMPTLR
-608 MLYELLLQQPEP
+608 LLYDVLLRQPEP
-620 ESKQIALALE
+620 EAKQIALALE
-630 RYTTGS
+630 RYATGS
-636 LDTFAHR
+636 LDTFAHT
-643 TNVNIKKRFV
+643 TNVDVKKRFV
-653 IYDIKDIG
+653 VYDIKDVG

-686 YNRRT
+686 YNKRT

-734 MLVSKEARSIIANCE
+734 MLVSKEARSIIANCQ

-806 TYAAMSTK
+806 TYAAMTTK
-814 IDDAALKEAL
+814 LDDAALA
-824 KKQENASNK
+824 NK
-833 L
+833 ANDQRNVPQ

>member
-1 MADNKNL
+1 MANSSGL
-8 LNFLFGGN
+8 GSLFGGKKN
-16 KSASG
+16 NNAS
-21 NNGSQTKKSSKSTV
+21 QKEKTKA
-35 PKTAQKTIP
+35 PKTAQETIP
-44 YKAAYDNGIIETEAN
+44 YKAAYDNGIIEIAN
-59 VYSKSYYIEDVNFKI
+59 GIFSKSYKIDDANFKI
-74 ASQNDQDDIFLKFG
+74 ASQNDQDNIFLKYG
-88 DLLNMFSHDVKAEIS
+88 DLLNMFGHEVKAQIT
-103 VFNRSVIQ
+103 VFNRSVIK
-111 EKFQQE
+111 EKFE
-117 VLMDDRHD
+117 EDVLMKYKYD
-125 GLDEYRHESNKILL
+125 GLDEFRQESNNILL

-150 KERYLT
+150 KEIYLT
-156 VTIEAKDYDEAVNT
+156 VTIEEKDYDSAVNT
-170 FARLDAEVASAI
+170 FARLDAEISAAI
-182 KRINSTETSPMTLT
+182 KPINGAETFPLNLVD
-196 ERLSVL
+196 RLSVL
-202 YDLYNPNSSEPLIQC
+202 YDIYNPNAEGPLYQERE
-217 KTIKGK
+217 IKGK
-223 EVSSFSLDELKK
+223 TVTSFDLDSLKA

-240 KDAIAPSAI
+240 KDAIAPSVI

-263 QALYLQALPSFLST
+263 QTLYLQMLPSFLST
-277 DFMCE
+277 DFMGEINEIAC
-282 LNDLAFNM
+282 NM
-290 LTTVHFDSLRQDKS
+290 LTTVHFDSLRQDKA
-304 MALIKRQIVNINSN
+304 MGLIKRQIVNINSN

-327 KSGYSA
+327 KAGYSA

-338 DLLKAKDEADKI
+338 ELMKAKDEADKT
-350 LGDMTSRNQ
+350 LSDMTSRNQ
-359 KMFYVTFVI
+359 KMFYVTLVI
-368 THFADSL
+368 THFADNL
-375 EDLKSQFEQ
+375 DVLKTQFEQ
-384 IQTIGQKYMVRLA
+384 IQTIAQKHMVRLA
-397 KLSMQQEVGFNASL
+397 KLNMQQEPGFNASL
-411 PLGMNKLAVKRLLT
+411 PLGSNKLEVKRLLT

-461 RTKSKNSNGIILGT
+461 RTKSKNANGIILGT

-489 SVLLNTDSDVYIIDP
+489 SVLLNTDADVYIVDP

-511 AEMFDGEIVRIAAG
+511 AEMFDGEIIRIAAG
-525 SKVHLNPMDMDLNY
+525 SNVYLNPMDMDLNY
-539 ANDDDPVTLKA
+539 ADSDDPVTLKA
-550 DFICSLCETI
+550 DFICSLCETV

-583 QPYLNYMN
+583 QPYLTYMS

-596 GTCDQTKSPTLR
+596 GSADLTKMPTLR
-608 MLYELLLQQPEP
+608 MLYELLLKQPEP
-620 ESKQIALALE
+620 EAKQIALALE

-636 LDTFAHR
+636 LDTFAHK
-643 TNVNIKKRFV
+643 TNVNAKKRFV

-661 SGMKE
+661 TGMKE

-686 YNRRT
+686 FNKRT

-763 LAKMFNISPA
+763 LAKMFNISPT

-789 TGKSI
+789 TGKTI

-814 IDDAALKEAL
+814 MDDAMLAEAL
-824 KKQENASNK
+824 RKQKQNNNASAN
-833 L
+833 